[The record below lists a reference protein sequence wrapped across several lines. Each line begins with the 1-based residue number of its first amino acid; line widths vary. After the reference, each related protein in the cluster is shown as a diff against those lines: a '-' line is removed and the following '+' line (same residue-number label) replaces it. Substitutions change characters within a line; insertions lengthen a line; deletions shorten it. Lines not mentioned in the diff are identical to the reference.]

1 LSSAVLPS
9 SPAVRLEAARLRAPL
24 ASTRRTRLLGLA
36 FVVSMVGPTIDEAR
50 HVVEQVVSQVQ
61 GMLPETLE
69 LAATLVK
76 GEPNRPARTLI
87 D

>member
-1 LSSAVLPS
+1 
-9 SPAVRLEAARLRAPL
+9 
-24 ASTRRTRLLGLA
+24 
-36 FVVSMVGPTIDEAR
+36 MVGPTLDEAR

-69 LAATLVK
+69 LGATIVK
-76 GEPNRPARTLI
+76 GEPGRPGRTLI